1 MNTILKIAWRNIW
14 RNKRRTLITV
24 ASIMFA
30 LFFAIIMRGFQ
41 KGSYSKMKENAVES
55 YSGYLQI
62 QQKDFWDDKN
72 INNTMTFDAEL
83 LSDLSADER
92 VKEIIPRLESFALA
106 SSGASTKGVA
116 VIGIDPEKENVM
128 TQVKSYLD
136 SGSFIGAEDRSIM
149 IAAGLASFLG
159 LKVND
164 TVVLFSSGFHG
175 ATAAGLYPVKGI
187 LKLPTPEM
195 NRSTVYLSLPEAQDL
210 FSAYDRYTA
219 MVFDLYDMDQAQEVT
234 SFVAARLDS
243 STYRVMGW
251 EAMNKELLQ
260 MIETDNAGG
269 VIMIAIL
276 YMVIAFGIFG
286 TVLMMTNER
295 IREFSVMVSVGMQ
308 KVKLAKIVIIELFFL
323 TALAVMAGIVI
334 SLPVMF
340 YFYNHPIQFTGD
352 AVEVMK
358 DFNFEPVL
366 PMSMEGNIFIFQGI
380 AISILSLIAMSYPT
394 FKILKLDV
402 VNGLRS

>member
-1 MNTILKIAWRNIW
+1 MNTIIKIAWRNIW

-24 ASIMFA
+24 GSIMFA

-41 KGSYSKMKENAVES
+41 RGSYAKMKENAVES
-55 YSGYLQI
+55 YSGYLQV
-62 QQKDFWDDKN
+62 QNKDYWDDKN
-72 INNTMTFDAEL
+72 INNTMTVDPEL
-83 LSDLSADER
+83 LNELSSDER

-106 SSGASTKGVA
+106 SSGESTKGVA
-116 VIGIDPEKENVM
+116 VMGIDPDKEDMM
-128 TQVKSYLD
+128 TQVKSYLGE
-136 SGSFIGAEDRSIM
+136 GSFIESQDKSILLAE
-149 IAAGLASFLG
+149 GLSKFLG
-159 LKVND
+159 IGVND
-164 TVVLFSSGFHG
+164 TLVLFSSGYHG

-195 NRSTVYLSLPEAQDL
+195 NRSTVYLPILEAQNL
-210 FSAYDRYTA
+210 FSADGRYTA
-219 MVFDLYDMDQAQEVT
+219 LVFDLYDMNQVNRVEASVNAKVDANI
-234 SFVAARLDS
+234 
-243 STYRVMGW
+243 YRVMGW

-308 KVKLAKIVIIELFFL
+308 KQKLATVVIVELFFL
-323 TALAVMAGIVI
+323 TALAVLAGILI
-334 SLPVMF
+334 SLPVMY
-340 YFYNHPIQFTGD
+340 YFLYNPIEFSGD
-352 AVEVMK
+352 AVEVMQ
-358 DFNFEPVL
+358 DFNFEPVM
-366 PMSMEGNIFIFQGI
+366 PMSMELNIFFFQGI

-394 FKILKLDV
+394 IKILKLDV
-402 VNGLRS
+402 VKGLRS